1 MIKRIIEI
9 STAPVYLSVKN
20 KQLIL
25 KREGEVVGS
34 VPIEDMGVLIV
45 DHPGCTYSH
54 AALNELLA
62 NNVAVVICGK
72 NHHPNGLLLP
82 LDTNSLQSERF
93 RVQVAAKVPT
103 KKRLWKQVVQAK
115 IRNQAWCLDQC
126 EKEGGEGLRFLAEK
140 VKSGDTENHEA
151 QAAAR
156 YWKSLFGPDFRRR
169 RDGLPPNGMLNY
181 GYTVLRAA
189 VARALCGGG
198 MHPSFGLHHHNR
210 YNAYPLADDVMEP
223 FRPLI
228 DWEVCKHWQAG
239 ENSMTPEIKQALLGV
254 LSQDVFLSGESRPLM
269 NALHLL
275 SANLLR
281 SLAGE
286 DPCLLIPAFDS

>member
-1 MIKRIIEI
+1 MIKRIVEI
-9 STAPVYLSVKN
+9 STAPAYISLKDM
-20 KQLIL
+20 QLVL
-25 KREGEVVGS
+25 KRNGEVVGS
-34 VPIEDMGVLIV
+34 IPIEDIGVLIV

-82 LDTNSLQSERF
+82 LDANSLQSERF
-93 RVQVAAKVPT
+93 RVQVAAKEPA
-103 KKRLWKQVVQAK
+103 KKRLWKQLVQTK
-115 IRNQAWCLDQC
+115 IKHQAWCLDQC
-126 EKEGGEGLRFLAEK
+126 DCEGGDGLRFLASK
-140 VKSGDTENHEA
+140 VKSGDVGNHEA

-156 YWKSLFGPDFRRR
+156 YWKLLLGAEFRRS

-181 GYTVLRAA
+181 GYTILRAA
-189 VARALCGGG
+189 VARALCGSG

-223 FRPLI
+223 FRPI
-228 DWEVCKHWQAG
+228 VDREVFNFWKKG
-239 ENSMTPEIKQALLGV
+239 ETNVTPELKQALLGI
-254 LSQDVFLSGESRPLM
+254 LSQDVFLAGEKRPLM
-269 NALHLL
+269 NALHFL

-281 SLAGE
+281 ALAGD
-286 DPCLLIPAFDS
+286 DPCLIIPTPD

>member
-9 STAPVYLSVKN
+9 SSAPAYISVKN
-20 KQLIL
+20 MQLVL
-25 KREGEVVGS
+25 KREGEEIRS
-34 VPIEDMGVLIV
+34 IPIEDIGVLIV

-62 NNVAVVICGK
+62 NNVAVVICSK

-82 LDTNSLQSERF
+82 LDTHSVQSERY
-93 RVQVAAKVPT
+93 RIQTSAKEPV
-103 KKRLWKQVVQAK
+103 KKRLWKQLVQAK
-115 IRNQAWCLDQC
+115 IRHQAWCLDECQ
-126 EKEGGEGLRFLAEK
+126 KVGGDGLRLLAKK
-140 VKSGDTENHEA
+140 VKSGDAGNHEA

-156 YWKSLFGPDFRRR
+156 YWKLLLGKGFRRQ

-181 GYTVLRAA
+181 GFTILRAA

-198 MHPSFGLHHHNR
+198 LHPSFGLHHHNR

-228 DWEVCKHWQAG
+228 DQVVFQYWQQG
-239 ENSMTPEIKQALLGV
+239 KGTISPEMKKELLGV
-254 LSQDVFLSGESRPLM
+254 LSQDVFLAGEKRPVM
-269 NALHLL
+269 NALHFL

-281 SLAGE
+281 SLAG
-286 DPCLLIPAFDS
+286 DDACLIIPTPN

>member
-9 STAPVYLSVKN
+9 SSAPAYISVKDM
-20 KQLIL
+20 QLVL

-34 VPIEDMGVLIV
+34 IPIEDIGVLIV
-45 DHPGCTYSH
+45 DHPACTYSH

-82 LDTNSLQSERF
+82 LDGHSVQSERY
-93 RVQVAAKVPT
+93 RVQTAAKEPV
-103 KKRLWKQVVQAK
+103 KKRLWKQLVQAK
-115 IRNQAWCLDQC
+115 IRHQGWCLDVCQ
-126 EKEGGEGLRFLAEK
+126 KEGGDGLRLLAGK
-140 VKSGDTENHEA
+140 VKSGDAGNHEA

-156 YWKSLFGPDFRRR
+156 YWKLLLGNDFRRQ

-181 GYTVLRAA
+181 GYTILRAA

-198 MHPSFGLHHHNR
+198 LHPSFGLHHHNR

-228 DWEVCKHWQAG
+228 DQVVFQYWSQG
-239 ENSMTPEIKQALLGV
+239 EGSISPDMKKALLGI
-254 LSQDVFLSGESRPLM
+254 LSQDVFLAGEKRPVM
-269 NALHLL
+269 NALHFL

-281 SLAGE
+281 SLAG
-286 DPCLLIPAFDS
+286 DDRRLIIPTPD